1 MENNIKTKLI
11 FTPLIARRLLKLG
24 CRIVDI
30 KPDKTDTTHKKT
42 IFIFEDDENF
52 QKNMSIATRRD
63 ENT

>member
-1 MENNIKTKLI
+1 MDNNIKTRLI

-24 CRIVDI
+24 SRIVDI

-63 ENT
+63 YSV